1 MKRVFKMVLV
11 VNVVLL
17 VSVFFLYMS
26 NKSKQEEITSN
37 MISIQALERQLD
49 QVKANDE
56 ARIDELEKKLT
67 EQLGEVN
74 WLAEKVSTNLEET
87 QPWGRH
93 INAERKEFYGD
104 WKITEVLK
112 SNNKLTQKDIATI
125 ISLGRKDIKVD
136 GAIVA
141 KYPYYYT
148 EILPYLQKYLAIDMG
163 VKQEYIVRCDIWKT
177 YEGESFFL
185 PFITFY
191 LIDCNTLL
199 AFSDEGTYY
208 KLERVAHEKDY
219 TEYWFDLR
227 DIENAKW

>member
-1 MKRVFKMVLV
+1 MKRVFKIVLV
-11 VNVVLL
+11 VNIVLL
-17 VSVFFLYMS
+17 VSIFSLYMS
-26 NKSKQEEITSN
+26 NKSEQEEIASR
-37 MISIQALERQLD
+37 MISIQELESQLE
-49 QVKANDE
+49 QVKAND
-56 ARIDELEKKLT
+56 AVRIEELEKKLT
-67 EQLGEVN
+67 EQLEEAN
-74 WLAEKVSTNLEET
+74 RLAKKLSTNLEET
-87 QPWGRH
+87 QLWGSH
-93 INAERKEFYGD
+93 INDERKEFYGE
-104 WKITEVLK
+104 WKITEVLE
-112 SNNKLTQKDIATI
+112 SNNKLTQKDIGTI
-125 ISLGRKDIKVD
+125 ISLGRKDIKEN

-148 EILPYLQKYLAIDMG
+148 EILPYPEKYLAIDMG
-163 VKQEYIVRCDIWKT
+163 VKQEYIVRCDIWET

-208 KLERVAHEKDY
+208 KLERVAHEEDY